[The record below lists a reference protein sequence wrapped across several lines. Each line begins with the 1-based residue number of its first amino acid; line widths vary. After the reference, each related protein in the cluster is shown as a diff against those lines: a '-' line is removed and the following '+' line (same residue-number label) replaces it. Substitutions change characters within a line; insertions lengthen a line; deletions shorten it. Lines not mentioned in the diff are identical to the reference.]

1 MGGYESGEVS
11 VGRPNGLVIFGAIVL
26 IVGLVG
32 FAIPVF
38 TTQKTEDIARIGDV
52 KIQSTENTPHIIP
65 PLLSG
70 GAIALGVILIGMG
83 LYQKR

>member
-1 MGGYESGEVS
+1 MG
-11 VGRPNGLVIFGAIVL
+11 RTNGLVIFGAILL

-38 TTQKTEDIARIGDV
+38 TTQKTHDVVGIGDI
-52 KIQSTENTPHIIP
+52 KIQSTENTSHIIP

-70 GAIALGVILIGMG
+70 GAMALGVLLIGMG

>member
-1 MGGYESGEVS
+1 M
-11 VGRPNGLVIFGAIVL
+11 NGLMIFGLVLL
-26 IVGLVG
+26 IVGLIG

-38 TTQKTEDIARIGDV
+38 TTHKTEDIARIGDV
-52 KIQSTENTPHIIP
+52 KIQATENTSHNIP

-70 GAIALGVILIGMG
+70 GVLALGVVLIGMS

>member
-1 MGGYESGEVS
+1 MTLGMILV
-11 VGRPNGLVIFGAIVL
+11 VAGLL
-26 IVGLVG
+26 G

-38 TTQKTEDIARIGDV
+38 TTHRTEDVAKIGNL
-52 KIQSTENTPHIIP
+52 KIQTTEDTSHSIP

-70 GAIALGVILIGMG
+70 GVLALGALLIGMS

>member
-1 MGGYESGEVS
+1 MGRV
-11 VGRPNGLVIFGAIVL
+11 NGLMILGVIFLVA
-26 IVGLVG
+26 GLAG

-38 TTQKTEDIARIGDV
+38 TTQKTEDVAKIGDI

-70 GAIALGVILIGMG
+70 GAMALGVLLIGVG

>member
-1 MGGYESGEVS
+1 MG
-11 VGRPNGLVIFGAIVL
+11 RTNGLMTLGMILVVA
-26 IVGLVG
+26 GLLG

-38 TTQKTEDIARIGDV
+38 TTHRTEDVAKIGNL
-52 KIQSTENTPHIIP
+52 KIQTTEDTSHSIP

-70 GAIALGVILIGMG
+70 GVLALGALLIGMS

>member
-1 MGGYESGEVS
+1 ME
-11 VGRPNGLVIFGAIVL
+11 RTNGLVIFGAVLL
-26 IVGLVG
+26 IVGIVG

-38 TTQKTEDIARIGDV
+38 TTQKTEDVARIGDI

-70 GAIALGVILIGMG
+70 GAMALGVMSIGVG

>member
-1 MGGYESGEVS
+1 MG
-11 VGRPNGLVIFGAIVL
+11 RTNTLVIFGAVLL
-26 IVGLVG
+26 IVGIVG

-38 TTQKTEDIARIGDV
+38 TTHKTEDIAKIGDV
-52 KIQSTENTPHIIP
+52 KIQSTETTPHIIP

-70 GAIALGVILIGMG
+70 GAMVLGALLIGMG

>member
-1 MGGYESGEVS
+1 MG
-11 VGRPNGLVIFGAIVL
+11 RTNGLVIFGAVLL
-26 IVGLVG
+26 IVGIVG

-38 TTQKTEDIARIGDV
+38 TTHKTEDVAKIGDV
-52 KIQSTENTPHIIP
+52 KIQTTEDTSHIIP

-70 GAIALGVILIGMG
+70 GAMALGVMLIGVG

>member
-1 MGGYESGEVS
+1 MG
-11 VGRPNGLVIFGAIVL
+11 RTNGLMTLGMILVVA
-26 IVGLVG
+26 GLLG

-38 TTQKTEDIARIGDV
+38 TTHRTEDVAKIGNL
-52 KIQSTENTPHIIP
+52 KIQATEDTSHSIP

-70 GAIALGVILIGMG
+70 GVLALGVILIGVS